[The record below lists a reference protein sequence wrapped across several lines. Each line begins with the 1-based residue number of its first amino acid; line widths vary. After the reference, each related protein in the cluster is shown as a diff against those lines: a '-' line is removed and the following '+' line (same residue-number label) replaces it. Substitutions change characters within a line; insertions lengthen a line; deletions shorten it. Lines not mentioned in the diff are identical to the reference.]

1 MLEIDNIK
9 EGQFIKFKDKSNSY
23 KAKVLESLK
32 EDNCCRVLLSNGQKR
47 KINKGLIYKIF
58 QNHEYLINYDKND
71 KLEDYILP
79 IGGREIEI
87 SVHAQM
93 RMIERGILLKENL
106 KERLFFIS
114 SEFKE
119 VKTKKND
126 RLRQKELL
134 SHRSNANYFYHRK
147 ENLVLVVS
155 KKDVLLTAYPFK
167 GSKIQLYFGN

>member
-9 EGQFIKFKDKSNSY
+9 IGKFIKFKDKSRNY
-23 KAKVLESLK
+23 KAKVLESLL
-32 EDNCCRVLLSNGQKR
+32 EDHSYRVLLSNGQKR
-47 KINKGLIYKIF
+47 KINKGLIYHIF
-58 QNHEYLINYDKND
+58 QDHDYLINYKEDD
-71 KLEDYILP
+71 QLEDYILP
-79 IGGREIEI
+79 IGGRDIEI
-87 SVHAQM
+87 SVHAQK
-93 RMIERGILLKENL
+93 RMIEKGIFSKDNL

-114 SEFKE
+114 NELKE

-126 RLRQKELL
+126 RLRQKEFL

-155 KKDVLLTAYPFK
+155 KKDILLTSYPFQ